1 MATQMIMPQMSYD
14 MREGKIVRWLKSEGE
29 EVKRGEPI
37 AEIETDKAVV
47 KIDAFASG
55 LLRKIVINEGQ
66 SAPVG
71 DIIAYIGAADEKI
84 PKAPTKNKEQE
95 DSTTIETA
103 QKLEDP
109 TPEESTPAHL
119 GEIKASPLARR
130 IAEGKG
136 IDLSQV
142 TGTGPGGR
150 ITKEDLL
157 AYEASGMK
165 PTATA
170 AASSDRIDLPRMRQA
185 IARVTVQS
193 KTEAPHF
200 YVTTAI
206 DMTKAM
212 EMRKEINA
220 ALEEG
225 VRVTV
230 NDIVVKAC
238 AKTLLKHPKFN
249 STYKGDHLEVHP
261 SVNVSIAIA
270 LEEGLILPAIPHCDK
285 KSLVEVARD
294 SKDIAKRAA
303 EGNLLQE
310 EYSGGTFGV
319 SNLGMFDV
327 DEFVAI
333 IYPPQA
339 AMLAVGSVRAQPVV
353 RSDEVVI
360 RQILK
365 ATISVDHRVADGAE
379 AARFLSDLK
388 RLLESPTTIL
398 L

>member
-1 MATQMIMPQMSYD
+1 M
-14 MREGKIVRWLKSEGE
+14 
-29 EVKRGEPI
+29 
-37 AEIETDKAVV
+37 
-47 KIDAFASG
+47 
-55 LLRKIVINEGQ
+55 
-66 SAPVG
+66 
-71 DIIAYIGAADEKI
+71 
-84 PKAPTKNKEQE
+84 
-95 DSTTIETA
+95 
-103 QKLEDP
+103 EDP
-109 TPEESTPAHL
+109 PPEESAPARL

-130 IAEGKG
+130 IAGEKG

-142 TGTGPGGR
+142 SGTGPGGR

-157 AYEASGMK
+157 AYEAAGIK
-165 PTATA
+165 PTTTA
-170 AASSDRIDLPRMRQA
+170 EASSDRIDLPRMRQA

-220 ALEEG
+220 ALEDE

-249 STYKGDHLEVHP
+249 STYKVDHLELHN
-261 SVNVSIAIA
+261 SVNISIAIA

-294 SKDIAKRAA
+294 SKDLAKRAA

-339 AMLAVGSVRAQPVV
+339 AMLAVGSVRTQPVV
-353 RSDEVVI
+353 RGDEVVI

-388 RLLESPTTIL
+388 LLLESPSTVL